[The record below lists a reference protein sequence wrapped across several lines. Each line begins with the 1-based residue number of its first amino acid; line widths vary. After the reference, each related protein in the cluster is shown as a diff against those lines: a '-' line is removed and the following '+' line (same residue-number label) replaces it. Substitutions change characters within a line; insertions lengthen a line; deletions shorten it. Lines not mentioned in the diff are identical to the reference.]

1 MPSKFSFVLVRYNPR
16 RKARGAEAAELEVL
30 QNGTVI
36 DRLWMS
42 LRNIKDNLKTF
53 PDDEGLLAA
62 AKAYRS
68 NKEIER

>member
-1 MPSKFSFVLVRYNPR
+1 MPSKFSFTLIRYNPR

-42 LRNIKDNLKTF
+42 LKNIKDNLKSF
-53 PDDEGLLAA
+53 PEDEGLLAA
-62 AKAYRS
+62 LAAYK
-68 NKEIER
+68 NNEEIR